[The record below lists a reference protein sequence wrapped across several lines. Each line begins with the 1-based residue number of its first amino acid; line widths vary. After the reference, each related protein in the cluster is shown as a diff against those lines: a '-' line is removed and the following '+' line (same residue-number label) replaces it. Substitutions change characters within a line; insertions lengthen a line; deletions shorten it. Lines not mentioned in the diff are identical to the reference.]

1 MPPSKIK
8 PVFASSNSFTRD
20 DGKNTSQD
28 DMGESDVGRSQT
40 VLSGEHSVADS
51 STITGCNDSAS
62 QGINSWENDN
72 TSDEMKRKR
81 AADDWKERNLGEK
94 EDGKKFVEESWPA
107 SQESTDQ
114 HDGTNCSTPGQTH
127 VEVFCSEEDTRRL
140 RKDGTVQ
147 TVLLDSQQE
156 ICQDSPEMQRHE
168 DDNKL
173 VISNCHPIPVI
184 QPVFASRTT
193 DNESYRSTPG
203 GFFSTVQ
210 NNVNIPVRLECSDS
224 HLTDRNE
231 VQNVSHEEDNYSAI
245 PLVTS
250 REANSQGLGLVTN
263 PPPSTVYDYAFLN
276 LINEGTYGVVYK
288 AMHKKTG
295 NVVAI
300 KMLKSENQPQG
311 VSSTGLREVNIM
323 LKARHINV
331 ISLREVVYGNN
342 ADKVYL
348 VMEYAETDLKQLMYN
363 MQRPFSVSETK
374 CLLVQLL
381 YAVQY
386 LHDNAILHRD
396 IKTENLLVNFNGILK
411 VTDFG
416 LARTFRKGDKHLSP
430 VVVTLW
436 YRAPELLLGSE
447 TYSTPVDL
455 WSVGCVFAE
464 LLIGKPFWDGE
475 SEIDQL
481 HQIFSD
487 LGTPSEKIWP
497 GYSRLPFLK
506 TCILPEFPYNR
517 LRRRL
522 GWTLTELGLHL
533 LNWFLTYSP
542 ARRVTAVQALQHW
555 YFQEVPI
562 PVDPQFLAGQVFRT
576 PVIYQQCFAQGSGEP
591 QPTMVYSHPANISY
605 AHG

>member
-1 MPPSKIK
+1 
-8 PVFASSNSFTRD
+8 
-20 DGKNTSQD
+20 
-28 DMGESDVGRSQT
+28 
-40 VLSGEHSVADS
+40 
-51 STITGCNDSAS
+51 
-62 QGINSWENDN
+62 
-72 TSDEMKRKR
+72 MKMKK
-81 AADDWKERNLGEK
+81 AADDWKSEE
-94 EDGKKFVEESWPA
+94 EDDEVKSEEWWPVLM
-107 SQESTDQ
+107 ETTDELSPE
-114 HDGTNCSTPGQTH
+114 GTAKCSTPACQS
-127 VEVFCSEEDTRRL
+127 VP
-140 RKDGTVQ
+140 TV
-147 TVLLDSQQE
+147 
-156 ICQDSPEMQRHE
+156 H
-168 DDNKL
+168 
-173 VISNCHPIPVI
+173 
-184 QPVFASRTT
+184 
-193 DNESYRSTPG
+193 
-203 GFFSTVQ
+203 
-210 NNVNIPVRLECSDS
+210 
-224 HLTDRNE
+224 
-231 VQNVSHEEDNYSAI
+231 
-245 PLVTS
+245 
-250 REANSQGLGLVTN
+250 
-263 PPPSTVYDYAFLN
+263 DYAFLN

-295 NVVAI
+295 DVVAI

-311 VSSTGLREVNIM
+311 VSSTGLREVHIM
-323 LKARHINV
+323 QKARHINV

-342 ADKVYL
+342 IDKVYL
-348 VMEYAETDLKQLMYN
+348 VMEYAETDLKQLMFN

-386 LHDNAILHRD
+386 LHEKDILHRD
-396 IKTENLLVNFNGILK
+396 IKTENLLLNVNGILK

-464 LLIGKPFWDGE
+464 LLIGKPLWDGE

-481 HQIFSD
+481 HQIFCD

-497 GYSRLPFLK
+497 GYSRLPLPK

-542 ARRVTAVQALQHW
+542 AKRVTAVQALQHW
-555 YFQEVPI
+555 YFQEVPA
-562 PVDPQFLAGQVFRT
+562 PPDPQFLAGQVFRS
-576 PVIYQQCFAQGSGEP
+576 PVIYPQCFVQGSGEP
-591 QPTMVYSHPANISY
+591 QPTMVYTYPANINY